1 MPLGVTLAA
10 QLGIIYPLSEFI
22 CSPTTP
28 TLLEDLWVISPKD
41 TVTSWP
47 VSSTLASAIIVT
59 ASLTTS
65 SIIEVEPFVPSKC
78 KRDKVLASKLNSEV
92 AGVYDVP
99 PYLSTLDNLIS
110 SI

>member
-1 MPLGVTLAA
+1 MIATVPMPAVIAKPDTLIRFSVLCVVVPSA
-10 QLGIIYPLSEFI
+10 EVI
-22 CSPTTP
+22 C
-28 TLLEDLWVISPKD
+28 
-41 TVTSWP
+41 WP
-47 VSSTLASAIIVT
+47 VSSTLASAMIVT

-78 KRDKVLASKLNSEV
+78 RRDKVLASKLNSEV

-99 PYLSTLDNLIS
+99 PYLSTLDYLIS